1 MKCSLQHL
9 KDLIPCD
16 LSPEEIGH
24 KLTMAGLE
32 LEGIAPVAP
41 EFSGV
46 VIGKI
51 EAAERHPDA
60 DKLQVCKVNS
70 GKNNSN
76 PADFLQIVC
85 GAKNARVGLYV
96 AVAQVGAVLPKDF
109 KIKEAKLRGVESF
122 GMLCSKSELGLAE
135 SSEGILELDESAKD
149 YLGVSIRDFLK
160 LEDVTLEVDITP
172 NRGDCASVLGIARE
186 LAAVTDHPLQFPE
199 IKKIKENI
207 PDFLNIKIE
216 NFSDCPKYLG
226 RVIKNINPQAK
237 TPLWMESFLNRA
249 GQRCIHPA
257 VDITNY
263 VMLTLG
269 QPMHAFDLDFLETCG
284 KDIVIRRSQPGEK
297 LVLLD
302 KQEINLKGQLV
313 IAAGNNSGNDSG
325 VSKVCSG
332 DLCIQGEPV
341 ALAGIMGGL
350 NSSVTD
356 QTQKLFL
363 ESAHFSIQAISGEA
377 RALGLNTDASY
388 RFERGVDPSL
398 PELAMDLASDLIL
411 KICGGELGLIKNSL
425 DNNYLRVAPKIRL
438 RLSRIW
444 KILGLEIASQDV
456 KKILEKLSCTIEI
469 EPRII
474 SEETGSDVFIVQGP
488 SYRFDLNIEEDLIE
502 EIARIYGLDN
512 LNPSLPESFIKPIK
526 SHENLRAIDQ
536 IKNYFVSR
544 GYHECINYSFIDPK
558 FYNLIFGDLEN
569 LNKKNILNF
578 VENPISEDLSLM
590 RVSLIPGLLK
600 SAMHN
605 LLRQA
610 ERVKLFEQGRVFIQD
625 QELEKIAGLVAGKR
639 YENNPHDHES
649 FDFYDLKNDLES
661 IFSGL
666 SSGLVFKNLDLEN
679 LDFLHPG
686 RSAKIFKNGQ
696 YLGYIGQVHPRV
708 QKLLDSRVPLY
719 IFELDFECAREIKI
733 PAVQPISKYPSIS
746 RDLAL
751 VLDKNIQAGDLVNLI
766 KKTGGEFIKS
776 VHVFD
781 VYQGEH
787 IPEGK
792 KSLALNLILQALSHT
807 LSDPEIQGI
816 ISEVIQAI
824 SQAFSAELRA

>member
-32 LEGIAPVAP
+32 LEGISPVAP
-41 EFSGV
+41 DFSFV

-51 EAAERHPDA
+51 EEAQRHPDA
-60 DKLQVCKVNS
+60 DKLQVCKVNI

-109 KIKEAKLRGVESF
+109 KIKDAKIRGVESF

-135 SSEGILELDESAKD
+135 SSEGILELDQSAKD
-149 YLGVSIRDFLK
+149 YLGVFIRDFLK
-160 LEDVTLEVDITP
+160 LEDVILEVDITP

-186 LAAVTDHPLQFPE
+186 LAAALGENPPLCPTSLWPVGLYLPPGERRNQSE
-199 IKKIKENI
+199 QSIS
-207 PDFLNIKIE
+207 PDLNIHIE
-216 NFSDCPKYLG
+216 NFTDCPKYLG
-226 RVIKNINPQAK
+226 RIIRNINLNAK
-237 TPLWMESFLNRA
+237 TPLWMENYLNRA
-249 GQRCIHPA
+249 GQRCIHPV

-269 QPMHAFDLDFLETCG
+269 QPLHAFDLNYLENLS
-284 KDIVIRRSQPGEK
+284 KEIVIRRSRNHEK
-297 LVLLD
+297 IVLLD
-302 KQEINLKGQLV
+302 QQEINLTGQL
-313 IAAGNNSGNDSG
+313 IISAGDNT
-325 VSKVCSG
+325 
-332 DLCIQGEPV
+332 PV

-350 NSSVTD
+350 NSAVTD
-356 QTQKLFL
+356 QTQHVFL

-398 PELAMDLASDLIL
+398 PERAMDLASDLIL
-411 KICGGELGLIKNSL
+411 KICGGELGLITQSI
-425 DNNYLRVAPKIRL
+425 DSNYLRQGPRIRL
-438 RLSRIW
+438 RLSRVW
-444 KILGLEIASQDV
+444 KILGLDLSSQEV
-456 KKILEKLSCTIEI
+456 RKILEKLSCTIEL
-469 EPRII
+469 E
-474 SEETGSDVFIVQGP
+474 SKEACSDVFLVQGP

-502 EIARIYGLDN
+502 EVARIYGLDN

-526 SHENLRAIDQ
+526 SFENLSALSQ

-558 FYNLIFGDLEN
+558 FYNLIFGDLEY

-578 VENPISEDLSLM
+578 VANPISEDLSLM
-590 RVSLIPGLLK
+590 RTSLIPGLLK

-610 ERVKLFEQGRVFIQD
+610 ERVRLFEQGRVFIGHT
-625 QELEKIAGLVAGKR
+625 EIEKLAGLLAGKR
-639 YENNPHDHES
+639 VMVNPHDHES
-649 FDFYDLKNDLES
+649 VDFYDLKGDLEALLS
-661 IFSGL
+661 ELNTGL
-666 SSGLVFKNLDLEN
+666 EFKNIDLKD

-708 QKLLDSRVPLY
+708 QKLLDSRVALY
-719 IFELDFECAREIKI
+719 IFELDLGLAREIEI
-733 PAVQPISKYPSIS
+733 SEVQAISKYPSIS

-751 VLDKNIQAGDLVNLI
+751 VLDKNIQAEEVISFI
-766 KKTGGEFIKS
+766 KKIGGEFVKS

-781 VYQGEH
+781 VYQGDH

-807 LSDPEIQGI
+807 LSDPEIQGLV
-816 ISEVIQAI
+816 SEIVKKI
-824 SQAFSAELRA
+824 SQEFSAELRV